1 METYTILV
9 DVRFSIIKTSVCPEK
24 LRPNEITII
33 IFGICILSGG

>member
-24 LRPNEITII
+24 LRRNEITII